1 MAGSQKTM
9 VYLSDNGN
17 RYAVKVDESNGEV
30 SSFDDYTLL
39 DIVAG
44 VPLPPM
50 PKGMQ
55 MRYANLLRDGTNRKI
70 WVGKPT
76 SPIMLGTVVSLLL
89 SFFGAGSF
97 AESVVWLISS
107 VVGEKSAPRPN
118 PSDTGIIDGDET

>member
-1 MAGSQKTM
+1 
-9 VYLSDNGN
+9 
-17 RYAVKVDESNGEV
+17 
-30 SSFDDYTLL
+30 
-39 DIVAG
+39 
-44 VPLPPM
+44 M

-55 MRYANLLRDGTNRKI
+55 MRYANLKRDGSSRKV

-107 VVGEKSAPRPN
+107 VVGEQSAPRPN
-118 PSDTGIIDGDET
+118 PSDTGITDGDDT